1 MARRRFRLNSLSR
14 YTKESDRL
22 VLDSYSAGCGGIVL
36 RWRDPNEG
44 MPIRFNL
51 AATSMTELFL
61 DGQPIKRATIMAP
74 GEHVMAIRCYPYSE
88 GHYFSGD
95 SPRRAIAMTFTP
107 HYPNSDYRTAPISG
121 FGSSTSWRYETTAN
135 PGDPVEGEIPQ
146 WATVSYDD
154 TNWSPMEET
163 EAMTREENWALYN
176 ITNRGGVP
184 LLLPEA
190 NEIRIRYHFTWER
203 IE

>member
-107 HYPNSDYRTAPISG
+107 HYPKAIIERLRFLVSAPALRGDTKRLRIPEILLRVKFLNGPQFHMTIRTG
-121 FGSSTSWRYETTAN
+121 R
-135 PGDPVEGEIPQ
+135 Q
-146 WATVSYDD
+146 WKK
-154 TNWSPMEET
+154 P
-163 EAMTREENWALYN
+163 R
-176 ITNRGGVP
+176 R
-184 LLLPEA
+184 
-190 NEIRIRYHFTWER
+190 
-203 IE
+203 